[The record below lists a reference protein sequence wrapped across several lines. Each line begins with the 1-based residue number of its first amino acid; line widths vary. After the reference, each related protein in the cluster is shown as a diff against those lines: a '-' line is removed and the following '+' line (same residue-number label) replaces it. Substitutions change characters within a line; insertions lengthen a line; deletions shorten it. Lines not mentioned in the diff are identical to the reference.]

1 MLDGVK
7 VITQAPV
14 VLFDGDL
21 GCLLH
26 SLGVN
31 VAHDGRCQKKEQI
44 NFLLKMFSLADINYT

>member
-1 MLDGVK
+1 MVISAHMLDGVK

-26 SLGVN
+26 SLGMN
-31 VAHDGRCQKKEQI
+31 VAHDGRFQKKNRLI
-44 NFLLKMFSLADINYT
+44 SF